1 MIKQYSWKHLAI
13 ACGLTIVLCVGI
25 FLFNQWDVLRFKKS
39 LGEYPDQN
47 SQTQQTEKRKPDNP
61 PQQESTLT
69 SSETDETVDK
79 STQQESN
86 TENRESELSDN
97 QDEDAKDANFY
108 DLLDF
113 LDELDEE
120 EFAKLIESLDLEE
133 EEKKALAELA
143 EPDSETTED
152 VHPSS
157 MIVDLME
164 SGVASLAGLIEL
176 IEETT
181 ILMPEAMQ
189 ERYSNTLG
197 TLREMQDNGGGLIFH
212 RPPDNPDGWMLMWIN
227 PSPSQRGQG
236 PSISDDN
243 VIHEIPSHD
252 PNKES
257 LFLHKGNSIIID

>member
-1 MIKQYSWKHLAI
+1 MIKQYSWKHLVI
-13 ACGLTIVLCVGI
+13 ASVLTIVLCVVI

-47 SQTQQTEKRKPDNP
+47 SQTQQTEKKKPNNSL
-61 PQQESTLT
+61 QQESTLT
-69 SSETDETVDK
+69 SSETEENVDK
-79 STQQESN
+79 TNPQESN
-86 TENRESELSDN
+86 IENKESEVSEN
-97 QDEDAKDANFY
+97 EDEDVKDANFY
-108 DLLDF
+108 DLFDF

-133 EEKKALAELA
+133 EEKKALTELA
-143 EPDSETTED
+143 EPNSETTED

-176 IEETT
+176 MEESTT
-181 ILMPEAMQ
+181 LMPESMQ
-189 ERYSNTLG
+189 ERYSNTVS
-197 TLREMQDNGGGLIFH
+197 TLKEMQVNGGGLIFH
-212 RPPDNPDGWMLMWIN
+212 RPPEKPNGWMLYFIN
-227 PSPSQRGQG
+227 PSPSQRVPGI
-236 PSISDDN
+236 SITDDN
-243 VIHEIPSHD
+243 IVHEIPSHD

>member
-47 SQTQQTEKRKPDNP
+47 LQTQQTKKKRSDTS
-61 PQQESTLT
+61 PQQESTST
-69 SSETDETVDK
+69 SSETDEIVEE
-79 STQQESN
+79 SISQESN
-86 TENRESELSDN
+86 AENIESEMSDN
-97 QDEDAKDANFY
+97 QDEDVKDANFY

-133 EEKKALAELA
+133 EEKKALTEL
-143 EPDSETTED
+143 DSETTET

-176 IEETT
+176 MEETT

-197 TLREMQDNGGGLIFH
+197 TLREMQVNGGGLIFH
-212 RPPDNPDGWMLMWIN
+212 RPPENPDGWMLMWIN

-252 PNKES
+252 PDKES

>member
-47 SQTQQTEKRKPDNP
+47 SQTQQTEKRKPDNS
-61 PQQESTLT
+61 PQTESTLT
-69 SSETDETVDK
+69 SSETDENVEKTIP
-79 STQQESN
+79 QASN
-86 TENRESELSDN
+86 TENKESEVSDN
-97 QDEDAKDANFY
+97 QDEDAKDANIY
-108 DLLDF
+108 DLFDF
-113 LDELDEE
+113 LDELDDE

-133 EEKKALAELA
+133 EEKKVLTELA
-143 EPDSETTED
+143 EQKTETPED
-152 VHPSS
+152 IHPSS

-176 IEETT
+176 MEESTT
-181 ILMPEAMQ
+181 LMPEAMQ
-189 ERYSNTLG
+189 ERFSKTLG
-197 TLREMQDNGGGLIFH
+197 TLQEMQVNGGGLIFH
-212 RPPDNPDGWMLMWIN
+212 RPPENPSGWTLIFIN
-227 PSPSQRGQG
+227 PSPSQRVPGL
-236 PSISDDN
+236 SIDDDN
-243 VIHEIPSHD
+243 VIHEIPSQD

>member
-47 SQTQQTEKRKPDNP
+47 SQAQQAKKKIPDKSS
-61 PQQESTLT
+61 QQESTLT
-69 SSETDETVDK
+69 SSDTDESVDE

-86 TENRESELSDN
+86 TENIESEVSDN
-97 QDEDAKDANFY
+97 QDEGVKDANFY

-113 LDELDEE
+113 LDELNEE

-133 EEKKALAELA
+133 EEKKALTELT
-143 EPDSETTED
+143 EPTSETTET

-157 MIVDLME
+157 TIVDLME

-176 IEETT
+176 MEETT
-181 ILMPEAMQ
+181 TLMPEAML
-189 ERYSNTLG
+189 ERYSKTLG
-197 TLREMQDNGGGLIFH
+197 TLREMQVNGGGLIFH
-212 RPPDNPDGWMLMWIN
+212 RPPDNPDGWMLVFIN

-243 VIHEIPSHD
+243 IIHEIPSHD

>member
-25 FLFNQWDVLRFKKS
+25 FLFNQWDVLRFKKT

-47 SQTQQTEKRKPDNP
+47 SKTQQTEKKKPDN

-69 SSETDETVDK
+69 SSETDENVEK
-79 STQQESN
+79 STQQKSN
-86 TENRESELSDN
+86 TENRESETSKN
-97 QDEDAKDANFY
+97 EDEDMKDANFY

-113 LDELDEE
+113 LDELNEE

-133 EEKKALAELA
+133 EEKKAFTELSTPNA
-143 EPDSETTED
+143 ETTED

-157 MIVDLME
+157 TIVNLME

-176 IEETT
+176 MEETT
-181 ILMPEAMQ
+181 TLMPGAMQ
-189 ERYSNTLG
+189 ERYSKTLG
-197 TLREMQDNGGGLIFH
+197 TLREMQVNGGGLIFH
-212 RPPDNPDGWMLMWIN
+212 RPPENPDGWMLMWIN

-243 VIHEIPSHD
+243 IVHEIPSHD